1 MVLEVN
7 ENIKSTTIIPVI
19 VPNFS
24 VQLASATPIP
34 LHYNIMILLLLR
46 RAAYCCSNR
55 TQSRCVQYDKLI
67 QANRTCVCLREY

>member
-1 MVLEVN
+1 MY
-7 ENIKSTTIIPVI
+7 NIRVFTWSVKLTRILKALLIIPVM

-46 RAAYCCSNR
+46 RAAVIATNHDVYNMIS
-55 TQSRCVQYDKLI
+55 
-67 QANRTCVCLREY
+67 